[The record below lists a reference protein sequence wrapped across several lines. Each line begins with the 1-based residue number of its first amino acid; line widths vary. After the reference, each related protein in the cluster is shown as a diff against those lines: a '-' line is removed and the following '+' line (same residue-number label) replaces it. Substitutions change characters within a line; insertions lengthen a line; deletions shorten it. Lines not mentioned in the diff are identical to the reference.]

1 MTGKNELDKVQAKQI
16 IMSGFVRLL
25 PGVKDIKKKEA
36 MTTGW
41 MKKREKVFSRTELE
55 GRRKLFSFGD
65 EDVGIA
71 RVGNNRRVE
80 TGWK

>member
-1 MTGKNELDKVQAKQI
+1 MTGKNELDKVQEKQI
-16 IMSGFVRLL
+16 IMSGFSLGSRIL
-25 PGVKDIKKKEA
+25 KKEA

-80 TGWK
+80 TG